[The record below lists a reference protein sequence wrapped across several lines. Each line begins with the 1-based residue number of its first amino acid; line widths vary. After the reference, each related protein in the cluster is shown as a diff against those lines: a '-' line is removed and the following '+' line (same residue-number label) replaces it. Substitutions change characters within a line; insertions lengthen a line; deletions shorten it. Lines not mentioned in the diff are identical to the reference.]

1 MTLITPFKYKQF
13 LETDKFGSV
22 EPNKATVTRLKE
34 IIADI
39 EESILKD
46 ITKVAQAG
54 SFKFLRKRMT
64 DEHYMKL
71 TQLFAGEPLKHK
83 EVIDI
88 SLFTT
93 EGEFNILLM
102 PMYNSENKLYLLSEG
117 GNVPT
122 LTRLVFKLLLLLF
135 ALKHRPSRDVLA
147 KVKLK
152 HSRKMNELSE

>member
-46 ITKVAQAG
+46 ITKVVQAD

-88 SLFTT
+88 SFWCSGAYKVFAGVVIAEILN
-93 EGEFNILLM
+93 GYHFNI
-102 PMYNSENKLYLLSEG
+102 YIH
-117 GNVPT
+117 
-122 LTRLVFKLLLLLF
+122 FKLL
-135 ALKHRPSRDVLA
+135 
-147 KVKLK
+147 
-152 HSRKMNELSE
+152 